1 MAVAAVGSPHPTL
14 SSTEAASTAPWP
26 AKRTAALAHE
36 GESFTASQSTR
47 ASKRSR
53 TSGTAVG
60 STHAAAAGTESHLLG
75 HAGDDV
81 SHHGIDLSAADK
93 PLSKNATE
101 KEKEERRMARMIRN
115 RNAAQ
120 ASRDRKKE
128 HTAFLERRVA
138 QLEQLLQQAGRPAPA
153 AVAPIPF
160 LGSPTTGPLPPLP
173 GSRLRASSVSSNTSS
188 SEDSGRVADLE
199 DENESLRAQL
209 AAEQGEKARLLT
221 RLELIEEKLARLTTP
236 DAGPISFSPFSGT
249 STPLPAYEP
258 TFAFNTADIKP
269 LPQPEERAFVE
280 QRERE
285 RRRASQTSFDVI
297 APLAEA
303 TYPSFA
309 SLSTFRLD
317 VASGS
322 STPSLSSGSSSSS
335 AGSVSGLELDISSC
349 PATPESYLDLH
360 ELDVSPEWS
369 AWAAKSNKNAAD
381 AKAGPSV
388 EPHHENADDESALA
402 YLDLSAYH
410 DSMTTTVAMDVRA

>member
-1 MAVAAVGSPHPTL
+1 MPPSAISLRQVAD
-14 SSTEAASTAPWP
+14 
-26 AKRTAALAHE
+26 
-36 GESFTASQSTR
+36 SQ
-47 ASKRSR
+47 
-53 TSGTAVG
+53 
-60 STHAAAAGTESHLLG
+60 L
-75 HAGDDV
+75 DDP
-81 SHHGIDLSAADK
+81 D
-93 PLSKNATE
+93 
-101 KEKEERRMARMIRN
+101 
-115 RNAAQ
+115 AAQ

-221 RLELIEEKLARLTTP
+221 RLELVEEKLARLTTP

-297 APLAEA
+297 APLGPPLPGFDSEH
-303 TYPSFA
+303 
-309 SLSTFRLD
+309 STGPKEG
-317 VASGS
+317 SGS
-322 STPSLSSGSSSSS
+322 SRLVAREVDLSLQRKLPTLPSRPCRRSGSTLPAGHPRLRSLRAPPPPRPDPSRASSSTS
-335 AGSVSGLELDISSC
+335 RRARPLPSRTSTFTNSMSRPNGPPGRPSRTRTRRTRRQDLPSSRITK
-349 PATPESYLDLH
+349 TPTTSRLLH
-360 ELDVSPEWS
+360 TLI
-369 AWAAKSNKNAAD
+369 
-381 AKAGPSV
+381 
-388 EPHHENADDESALA
+388 
-402 YLDLSAYH
+402 
-410 DSMTTTVAMDVRA
+410 